1 MHREPRSVV
10 LCLLELAR
18 IGYRYGMEPP
28 SLIRME
34 KEIEKEEALET
45 SSVTSSTSDRS
56 VQRHLVLLHLLQ
68 IGRSYLHEI
77 KQMSSAG
84 LMSHHW
90 ISRSES
96 I

>member
-28 SLIRME
+28 SLIKME

-45 SSVTSSTSDRS
+45 SSVTSSSDRYTKTNIS
-56 VQRHLVLLHLLQ
+56 TSFGKKTKIVL
-68 IGRSYLHEI
+68 
-77 KQMSSAG
+77 
-84 LMSHHW
+84 
-90 ISRSES
+90 ISRCKHVRGTFNLTSQQVAYPTLV
-96 I
+96 

>member
-1 MHREPRSVV
+1 MLKSKYYNICNFKHSQSEVNHVYVTAMHREPRSVV

-45 SSVTSSTSDRS
+45 SSVTSSISDR
-56 VQRHLVLLHLLQ
+56 
-68 IGRSYLHEI
+68 
-77 KQMSSAG
+77 
-84 LMSHHW
+84 
-90 ISRSES
+90 
-96 I
+96 